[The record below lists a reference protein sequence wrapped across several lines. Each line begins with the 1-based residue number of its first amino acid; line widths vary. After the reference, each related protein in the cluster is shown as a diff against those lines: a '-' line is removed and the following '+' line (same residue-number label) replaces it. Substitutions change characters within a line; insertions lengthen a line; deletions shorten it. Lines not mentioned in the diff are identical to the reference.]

1 MAKIIHQEMKPTH
14 SMVQPTPA
22 APQNY
27 VVEDLSGIQSPAS
40 NIDQRLAAFVEQ
52 APRAEERQV
61 PEVKRESFVPEDEK
75 RQLEKIIFMGR
86 HSKMVEIAG
95 HKFELSTI
103 THRENNEI
111 MSRLM
116 KVGEAVDLFTIRVI
130 TLACAIRTLDGIKLR
145 DVEIEGVFES
155 DLDHNIVLI
164 DNMQVGLVERLYKGY
179 EDLLKESDSLVYG
192 EAIKN

>member
-103 THRENNEI
+103 THRENFEL
-111 MSRLM
+111 MSRMMSL
-116 KVGEAVDLFTIRVI
+116 GEVLDLRVCY
-130 TLACAIRTLDGIKLR
+130 LACAIKKIDGVKLK
-145 DVEIEGVFES
+145 DVEIEGEFATE
-155 DLDHNIVLI
+155 LEHNIAVV
-164 DNMQVGLVERLYKGY
+164 DNMQVALVERLNKQY
-179 EDLLKESDSLVYG
+179 EELIKESDSLVYG
-192 EAIKN
+192 EAIKNS

>member
-86 HSKMVEIAG
+86 HSKVLELAG
-95 HKFELSTI
+95 HKFEISTI
-103 THRENNEI
+103 THRENYELMARM
-111 MSRLM
+111 MSL
-116 KVGEAVDLFTIRVI
+116 GEVLDLRVCY
-130 TLACAIRTLDGIKLR
+130 LAYAIRKVDDINLKDI
-145 DVEIEGVFES
+145 EIEGEFGSE
-155 DLDHNIVLI
+155 LEHNIAVV
-164 DNMQVGLVERLYKGY
+164 DNMQVALVERLYKNY
-179 EDLLKESDSLVYG
+179 EDLIKESDSLVYG
-192 EAIKN
+192 EAIKNS